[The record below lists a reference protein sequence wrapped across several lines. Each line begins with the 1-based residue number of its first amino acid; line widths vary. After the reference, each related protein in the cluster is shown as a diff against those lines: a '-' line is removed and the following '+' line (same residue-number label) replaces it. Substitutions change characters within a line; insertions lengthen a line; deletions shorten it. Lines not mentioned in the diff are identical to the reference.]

1 MLGRGLVDADRF
13 GALKTAARA
22 LDQQGAYGVS
32 LLLFA
37 DAASANVGVPMIFVT
52 LPVMLVALLPIV
64 LVESHVLG
72 RMLGS
77 GFVARVNSVAAAN
90 IASALIGLP
99 VTWVVLVAL
108 QMTTGG
114 GSAYGINTPARKLL
128 AATWQAP
135 WLVPYETDLYWM
147 LPVASLVLLIPFFF
161 ASYFV
166 EAPIVARMERGYSRS
181 AVRSAVFRSNIVSEE
196 PGG

>member
-1 MLGRGLVDADRF
+1 MHPKHPSRRL
-13 GALKTAARA
+13 AL
-22 LDQQGAYGVS
+22 GVS

-37 DAASANVGVPMIFVT
+37 DVASADMGVPMIFLT
-52 LPVMLVALLPIV
+52 LPAMLVALLPIV
-64 LVESHVLG
+64 LVESLVLG

-77 GFVARVNSVAAAN
+77 GFVARVKSVAAAN
-90 IASALIGLP
+90 VASTLLGLP
-99 VTWVVLVAL
+99 ITWVVLVAL

-128 AATWQAP
+128 AVTWQAP

-147 LPVASLVLLIPFFF
+147 LPAASLVLLIPFFF

-166 EAPIVARMERGYSRS
+166 EAPIVARMESAYSRS
-181 AVRSAVFRSNIVSEE
+181 AVRSAVFRANIVSYALLAIFTVCWLLWSLHVA
-196 PGG
+196 P